1 MNFDR
6 IAPFYDAMETVS
18 AGRLLDRCRLEF
30 LDRIQPPARILLVG
44 EGNGRFLL
52 PCRKR
57 FPDAGITVI
66 DGSAKMLEIAR
77 RRLGDSRRTEFVHA
91 LIGDWRGPD
100 GKFDLIVTNFML
112 DCLTAA
118 EMAATI
124 RHLAGMAAP
133 DADWLI
139 ADFEIPARGPAR
151 WRSRAIVG
159 MLYRFFRIVT
169 RLQARSLVAPDAAL
183 AAEGFLRAGRRV
195 RDWGLLKS
203 EWWRRVAV

>member
-6 IAPFYDAMETVS
+6 IAPFYDAMEIVS

-30 LDRIQPPARILLVG
+30 LDRIPPPARILLVG
-44 EGNGRFLL
+44 EGHGRFLL
-52 PCRKR
+52 PCRRR
-57 FPDAGITVI
+57 FPDAEITVV

-77 RRLGDSRRTEFVHA
+77 RRLGDSRGTEFVHS
-91 LIGDWRGPD
+91 LIGDWRNPG
-100 GKFDLIVTNFML
+100 GTFDLIVTNFML
-112 DCLTAA
+112 DCLTAG
-118 EMAATI
+118 EMVPII

-139 ADFEIPARGPAR
+139 ADFDIPARGIAR

-159 MLYRFFRIVT
+159 MLYRFFGIVT
-169 RLQARSLVAPDAAL
+169 RLPARSLVAPDAAL
-183 AAEGFLRAGRRV
+183 AAEGFARVGRRV